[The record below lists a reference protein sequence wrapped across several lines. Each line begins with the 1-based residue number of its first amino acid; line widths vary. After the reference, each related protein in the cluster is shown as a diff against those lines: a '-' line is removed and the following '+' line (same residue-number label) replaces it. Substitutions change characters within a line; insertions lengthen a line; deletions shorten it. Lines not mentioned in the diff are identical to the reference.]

1 MKLRNTIN
9 RVKNKLKYPKVITN
23 IEHILKNH
31 ILHKDFH
38 RINKDGRINSL
49 YDENMVIRILQE
61 QYGNSYIQKPES
73 SRNWYDVKIK
83 ASKYWIP
90 CNIKVSTGGTDNA
103 LCKKA
108 LVYSLSTLPE
118 DKIPKSMSFNKM
130 IDLIEQ
136 NKNNNRNILK
146 EYYYIYVDKK
156 DGTVMIKSLCD
167 IQNYVSNPQNWL
179 QINWA
184 KEKQFTLEN
193 TNIELADLDTS
204 YIRVRSILGDSLQK
218 LINSSNKLL

>member
-1 MKLRNTIN
+1 MKLRSSVHTICK
-9 RVKNKLKYPKVITN
+9 RLRYPKVITN
-23 IEHILKNH
+23 IEEILKTH
-31 ILHKDFH
+31 IHDKDFH
-38 RINKDGRINSL
+38 TINSDGRINSI
-49 YDENMVIRILQE
+49 YDENMVIRILE
-61 QYGNSYIQKPES
+61 QKYGNAYVRKPDK

-83 ASKYWIP
+83 SSRHWIP

-136 NKNNNRNILK
+136 NKNNTRNILK

-167 IQNYVSNPQNWL
+167 IENYVSNPQNWL

-184 KEKQFTLEN
+184 KEKKTSLGEDL
-193 TNIELADLDTS
+193 IDLDSS
-204 YIRVRSILGDSLQK
+204 YIRVRSTLADSLQK
-218 LINSSNKLL
+218 LINSSNRLL